1 MNESYIIGIVMPK
14 YIITTTMNILEY
26 GLDTENLNKQESQ
39 REIDK
44 VKLETMDEL
53 KSKLMHGR
61 NSNIIY

>member
-1 MNESYIIGIVMPK
+1 MPK